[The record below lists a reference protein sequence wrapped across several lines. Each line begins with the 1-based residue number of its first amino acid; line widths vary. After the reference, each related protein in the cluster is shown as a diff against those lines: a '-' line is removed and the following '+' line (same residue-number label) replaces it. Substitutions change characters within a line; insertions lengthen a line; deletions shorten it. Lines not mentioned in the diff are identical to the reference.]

1 MENTNNKTNNV
12 LLIIATVLMAIMFGI
27 MYYQNNVMTKMRD
40 LLEKVDTTTTMTVDT
55 LYLEKTYT
63 DSVPKYITQT
73 IYKTDT
79 VYKKEGDSISA
90 TPMLITLKKKKQ
102 VEL

>member
-1 MENTNNKTNNV
+1 METNKSNNNV
-12 LLIIATVLMAIMFGI
+12 LLVVAAIILTLMMGVMF
-27 MYYQNNVMTKMRD
+27 YQNNVMTKMRD

-55 LYLEKTYT
+55 LFLEKTYT
-63 DSVPKYITQT
+63 DTVPQYITQT
-73 IYKTDT
+73 IFKTDT
-79 VYKKEGDSISA
+79 VFKKEGDSISA

>member
-1 MENTNNKTNNV
+1 MENKSNNV

-40 LLEKVDTTTTMTVDT
+40 LLEKVDTTTTMTIDT
-55 LYLEKTYT
+55 LFLEKTYT
-63 DSVPKYITQT
+63 DTVPKFITQT
-73 IYKTDT
+73 IFKTDT

-90 TPMLITLKKKKQ
+90 TPLLITLKKKKL
-102 VEL
+102 VE

>member
-1 MENTNNKTNNV
+1 MENTKNNTLITIASTILMIITLGVMYFQNKTINE
-12 LLIIATVLMAIMFGI
+12 
-27 MYYQNNVMTKMRD
+27 YKE
-40 LLEKVDTTTTMTVDT
+40 LLEKTDTTTTITVDT

-63 DSVPKYITQT
+63 DTVPKYIKQT

-79 VYKKEGDSISA
+79 LFKKEGDSISA
-90 TPMLITLKKKKQ
+90 TPLLIELKKKKW